1 MILKPTDHPKTD
13 KNKIGL
19 LLVNLGTPENTETKS
34 IRIYLKEFLSDRRV
48 IDVPKI
54 LWWLI
59 LNLIILNTRP
69 KKTAAAYKKIW
80 LKNDPDGSPLRKI
93 TRLQSEKLQKKI
105 NKKNVFV
112 DYAMRYGSPSIKSKL
127 TEFKERGCD
136 RIIILSLYPQY
147 SGPTTATVNDEV
159 CKWMLRQKWQPTI
172 RIASPYFDAPEYI
185 NSISKSI
192 LNSFKKDGIPDLLLL
207 SFHGAPKRYLIE
219 GDPYHC
225 HCAKT
230 GRLIKEKLKIDD
242 NKFMISFQSRFGSE
256 PWLQPYTDETLEKLG
271 NKNIKHLSVITPGFS
286 ADNIETLEE
295 INMEGREE
303 FLESG
308 GKKFTYIPCLNDTK
322 EGMDLLHK
330 LALKELA
337 GWI

>member
-1 MILKPTDHPKTD
+1 MHTSSFTVAVV
-13 KNKIGL
+13 G
-19 LLVNLGTPENTETKS
+19 PEYCGYK
-34 IRIYLKEFLSDRRV
+34 LS
-48 IDVPKI
+48 
-54 LWWLI
+54 
-59 LNLIILNTRP
+59 
-69 KKTAAAYKKIW
+69 
-80 LKNDPDGSPLRKI
+80 
-93 TRLQSEKLQKKI
+93 
-105 NKKNVFV
+105 
-112 DYAMRYGSPSIKSKL
+112 
-127 TEFKERGCD
+127 
-136 RIIILSLYPQY
+136 IIILS
-147 SGPTTATVNDEV
+147 
-159 CKWMLRQKWQPTI
+159 QPL
-172 RIASPYFDAPEYI
+172 S
-185 NSISKSI
+185 
-192 LNSFKKDGIPDLLLL
+192 LNSVNFDLIDGL
-207 SFHGAPKRYLIE
+207 
-219 GDPYHC
+219 PYRC
-225 HCAKT
+225 QCAKT
-230 GRLIKEKLKIDD
+230 GRLIKENLKIDD

>member
-1 MILKPTDHPKTD
+1 
-13 KNKIGL
+13 
-19 LLVNLGTPENTETKS
+19 
-34 IRIYLKEFLSDRRV
+34 
-48 IDVPKI
+48 
-54 LWWLI
+54 
-59 LNLIILNTRP
+59 
-69 KKTAAAYKKIW
+69 
-80 LKNDPDGSPLRKI
+80 
-93 TRLQSEKLQKKI
+93 
-105 NKKNVFV
+105 
-112 DYAMRYGSPSIKSKL
+112 MRYGSPSIKSKL
-127 TEFKERGCD
+127 SEFKEKGCD

-159 CKWMLRQKWQPTI
+159 CKWMLSQKWQPSI

-192 LNSFKKDGIPDLLLL
+192 LNSFKKDGTPDLLLL

-225 HCAKT
+225 QCAKT
-230 GRLIKEKLKIDD
+230 GRLIKEQLKIHD